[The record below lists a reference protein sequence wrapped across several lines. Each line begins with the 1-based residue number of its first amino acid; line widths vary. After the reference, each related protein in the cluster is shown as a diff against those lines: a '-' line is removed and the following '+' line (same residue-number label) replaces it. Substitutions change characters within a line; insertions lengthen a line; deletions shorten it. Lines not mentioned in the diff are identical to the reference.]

1 MNLPHATGPRVS
13 LRVCGASDP
22 GMERSENQDSFLIAD
37 LSDPGEAATLRPAGD
52 PQAPQ
57 ARDMEVGPKG
67 VLLMVAD
74 GMGGAAGGR
83 VASKMATNHVLAVI
97 AERWT
102 PERGPSPE
110 RFIECI
116 EEAVRASNTLIH
128 QQSAMHPSYS
138 GMGTTATIGG
148 VYEDY
153 LYLAQIG
160 DSRAYLVRE
169 GACTQLTSDQSF
181 ENYAVEHG
189 WMSPEEARQSDH
201 RNMIL
206 QALGP
211 ESSVEADLTFQQLRS
226 EDVVVLCSDGLFRV
240 VEEEEIARA
249 ATMDVAQGCGGL
261 IGLARER
268 GAPDN
273 VTVLLARFRG
283 DGLRP
288 PSAGD
293 PVGRQPLPERE
304 G

>member
-1 MNLPHATGPRVS
+1 MTLPHVLGPRIRLEVG
-13 LRVCGASDP
+13 GATDP
-22 GMERSENQDSFLIAD
+22 GLQRSENQDSFLIAD
-37 LSDPGEAATLRPAGD
+37 LSDPEGGSLRPSGD
-52 PQAPQ
+52 STGPW
-57 ARDMEVGPKG
+57 AREMDVGPRG

-83 VASKMATNHVLAVI
+83 VASKMATGHVLAFI

-102 PERGPSPE
+102 RERGPSPE

-128 QQSAMHPSYS
+128 EQSALHPAYR
-138 GMGTTATIGG
+138 GMGTTATIAG
-148 VYEDY
+148 VFEDY

-169 GACTQLTSDQSF
+169 GRCTQLTSDQSF
-181 ENYAVEHG
+181 ESYAVEHG
-189 WMSPEEARQSDH
+189 LMSPEEARRSDN
-201 RNMIL
+201 RNMIF

-211 ESSVEADLTFQQLRS
+211 ESSVEADLTFQQIRS

-240 VEEEEIARA
+240 VEESEIAGA
-249 ATMDVAQGCGGL
+249 AGLEVADGCGRL
-261 IGLARER
+261 VALARER

-273 VTVLLARFRG
+273 VTVVLARCRG

-288 PSAGD
+288 PSADD
-293 PVGRQPLPERE
+293 PVGRQPLPEWE